1 MNTMKS
7 KHLLILLLLSLF
19 VFCFNSTVFANKA
32 QDEAIDYLKQAV
44 KNTTDAKNLTYKINL
59 SMTSP
64 LADGDITV
72 NGKYSELMNTSG
84 NMSISFYSWI
94 DTIKFNA
101 ITQFYTEL
109 SDNTLNQ
116 YLKMETTPLIND
128 INPEQWYISS
138 TTLADNANELF
149 SQKKQ
154 FNLDKFTQNIT
165 NIFMYDVNK
174 NTAKIYVTYTRPIL
188 DEGMKAELK
197 TLYAKDDKQKQN
209 LEKLDNLL
217 AKNPQLVES
226 LAKPRKISY
235 ELTIDKKSLSITNLK
250 TDFSNNIQ
258 EFGNEVLDS
267 IPDEEFSD
275 VNGYVLRNTFKNYL
289 NLSKF
294 NLNIEFTN
302 INNTTTDIISEDIKT
317 SSIPLPEAKF
327 SSTNKIINTLS
338 IY

>member
-7 KHLLILLLLSLF
+7 KHLLILLLSLF
-19 VFCFNSTVFANKA
+19 VFCFSSTVFANKA

-44 KNTTDAKNLTYKINL
+44 ENTANAKNLTYKINL

-64 LADGDITV
+64 LADGDIIV
-72 NGKYSELMNTSG
+72 DGKYSELMNTSG
-84 NMSISFYSWI
+84 NMNISFNSWI
-94 DTIKFNA
+94 DTIKFEA
-101 ITQFYTEL
+101 TTQFYTEIA
-109 SDNTLNQ
+109 DNNLNQ
-116 YLKMETTPLIND
+116 YLKMKTTPLIND
-128 INPEQWYISS
+128 INPDQWYISS

-235 ELTIDKKSLSITNLK
+235 ELTIDKKSQSITNLK

-294 NLNIEFTN
+294 NLNIR
-302 INNTTTDIISEDIKT
+302 ISHLNNTTVDEIPQEVKISA
-317 SSIPLPEAKF
+317 IPLSER
-327 SSTNKIINTLS
+327 
-338 IY
+338 

>member
-7 KHLLILLLLSLF
+7 KHLLILLLSLF
-19 VFCFNSTVFANKA
+19 VFCFSSTVFANKA

-44 KNTTDAKNLTYKINL
+44 ENTANAKNLTYKINL

-64 LADGDITV
+64 LADGDIIV
-72 NGKYSELMNTSG
+72 DGKYSELMNTSG
-84 NMSISFYSWI
+84 NMNISFNSWI
-94 DTIKFNA
+94 DTIKFEA
-101 ITQFYTEL
+101 TTQFYTEIA
-109 SDNTLNQ
+109 DNNLNQ
-116 YLKMETTPLIND
+116 YLKMKTTPLIND
-128 INPEQWYISS
+128 INPDQWYISS
-138 TTLADNANELF
+138 TTLADNTNELF
-149 SQKKQ
+149 SKKKQ

-174 NTAKIYVTYTRPIL
+174 NTAKIYITYTIPIL
-188 DEGMKAELK
+188 
-197 TLYAKDDKQKQN
+197 DDKQKQN

-294 NLNIEFTN
+294 NLNIR
-302 INNTTTDIISEDIKT
+302 ISHLNNTTVDEIPQEVKT
-317 SSIPLPEAKF
+317 SALPLPE
-327 SSTNKIINTLS
+327 TDLPQPTQTTLLS
-338 IY
+338 KL